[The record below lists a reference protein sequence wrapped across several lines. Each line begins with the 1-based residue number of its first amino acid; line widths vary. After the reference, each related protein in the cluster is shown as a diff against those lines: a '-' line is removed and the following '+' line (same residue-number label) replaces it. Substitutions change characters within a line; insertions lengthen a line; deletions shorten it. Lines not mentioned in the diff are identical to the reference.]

1 MPLRVGRF
9 TLHEIRDCR
18 FAVDGGCMFGPVSRK
33 AWGVN
38 YPPDAENRIQLVSR
52 CLLIEDGERRILVD
66 TGVGEKM
73 TLEEQIAWDVDR
85 SEYDLDKELARAGTD
100 RAGVT
105 DVILTHLH
113 REHAGGL
120 TRRRPDGEL
129 ELCFP
134 EATFHLQRRQF
145 RWAHHPTER
154 DASSY
159 RAEEWTALEQ
169 CGRLHLCD
177 SEIELFEGVEV
188 GVSEGHAV
196 GQQVVQVIAED
207 AAVVCCGDLIP
218 TAGHLKPSWQMAT
231 DLYPLTGLEEKKM
244 LLAQALESGSILFF
258 CHEPRFPACRLAEED
273 EGGVVAGEPVY
284 F

>member
-18 FAVDGGCMFGPVSRK
+18 FAVDGGLMFGPVPRK
-33 AWGVN
+33 LWGTR
-38 YPPDAENRIQLVSR
+38 YPPDAEHRVQLVSR
-52 CLLIEDGERRILVD
+52 CLLVEDGERRILVD
-66 TGVGEKM
+66 TGLGDKM
-73 TLEEQIAWDVDR
+73 PLEEQIGWGLDR
-85 SEYDLDKELARAGTD
+85 SEFDLDRELARAGTT
-100 RAGVT
+100 RAGIT

-159 RAEEWTALEQ
+159 HAEEWTALEQ

-177 SEIELFEGVEV
+177 SEMELFEGGEV

-196 GQQVVQVIAED
+196 GQQIVQRVGED
-207 AAVVCCGDLIP
+207 ASVICCGDLIP
-218 TAGHLKPSWQMAT
+218 TAGHLRPAWQMAT

-244 LLAQALESGSILFF
+244 LLAQALESGCIVFF
-258 CHEPRFPACRLAEED
+258 CHEPRFPACRLAED
-273 EGGVVAGEPVY
+273 EGGVVAGEPVG

>member
-9 TLHEIRDCR
+9 TLHEIRDCL
-18 FAVDGGCMFGPVSRK
+18 FAVDGGGMFGPVPRK
-33 AWGVN
+33 SWGTA
-38 YPPDAENRIQLVSR
+38 YPADPDNRVTLMSR
-52 CLLIEDGERRILVD
+52 CLLIVDGDRKILVD

-85 SEYDLDKELARAGTD
+85 SDFDLDRELARAGTD
-100 RAGVT
+100 RTGVT

-120 TRRRPDGEL
+120 TRRMPDGKL
-129 ELCFP
+129 DLSFP
-134 EATFHLQRRQF
+134 NATFHLQRRQF

-159 RAEEWTALEQ
+159 REDDWSLLEQ

-177 SEIELFEGVEV
+177 SEMELFEGVQV
-188 GVSEGHAV
+188 GVCEGHAV
-196 GQQVVQVIAED
+196 GHQIVQVESED
-207 AAVVCCGDLIP
+207 AVVMCAGDLIP
-218 TAGHLKPSWQMAT
+218 TAGHLRPAWQMAS

-244 LLAQALESGSILFF
+244 LLAQALESGTIVFF
-258 CHEPRFPACRLAEED
+258 SHELRFAACLLAED
-273 EGGVVAGEPVY
+273 EGGVVAGEPVA